1 MLDSMTWDCRQLHLI
16 SMLLPTRL
24 RSFMKDGKLK
34 TALYVCSLA
43 YLLALMILSLFGKGE
58 WLSFSSLF
66 KLLDRAAGI

>member
-1 MLDSMTWDCRQLHLI
+1 
-16 SMLLPTRL
+16 
-24 RSFMKDGKLK
+24 MKDGKLK

-66 KLLDRAAGI
+66 KQFGRAAGI